1 MSFWDTPFSTSCLHD
16 FPDRQE
22 DAMAYS
28 IPDLDNASHS
38 SSSLSTA
45 CFTNDNNDDS
55 YASLNPLHPYPVLS
69 TTRISVS
76 PRVVDVSDSAI
87 NATIAAPA
95 HLVDSGGNF
104 NMTNSLDFLVNVV
117 AIKPFDIGMA
127 AQEKRSTSRCTHRGD
142 FPLPMLD
149 GSIFYTPMF
158 YNPQASETILSPESI
173 CFHSNGIL
181 TSWSQSGSTLATQG
195 SVSFFN
201 QSGAEVLALTLQKR
215 NGLYYTDISSFALD
229 GDRPV
234 SNTSQDYFVYFH
246 EANDDVLDDI
256 SLDLDDSSV
265 VNPADSPRPIR
276 YWSPCSSH
284 LYPHTQIKPFS
295 Y

>member
-1 MSFWDTPFSTSCLHD
+1 
-16 FPDRQE
+16 
-22 DAMAYS
+22 
-28 IPDLDNASHS
+28 
-38 SSSLSTA
+38 
-45 CFTNDNNDDS
+45 
-55 YASLNPLHPYPVLS
+55 
-69 TTRISVS
+69 
-76 PRVVDVSDSAI
+76 
-87 NATIAAPA
+87 
-95 HLVDSGGNF
+95 
-104 NMTNSLDFLVNVV
+104 
-117 AIKPFDIGMA
+117 
-127 AQEKRSTSRCTHRGD
+127 
-142 FPLPMLD
+142 MLD

-173 CFHSNGIL
+173 CFHSNGIV